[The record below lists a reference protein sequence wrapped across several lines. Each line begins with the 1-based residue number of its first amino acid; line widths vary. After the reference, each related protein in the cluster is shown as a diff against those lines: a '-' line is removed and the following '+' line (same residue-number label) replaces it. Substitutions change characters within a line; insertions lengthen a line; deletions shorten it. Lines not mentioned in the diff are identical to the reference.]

1 MQFFLLGLGA
11 LALGLLLLQGF
22 SRADV
27 AMLARHMRAV
37 SGTLALG
44 GAAVFVVR
52 GMMSF
57 AVPLAMLG
65 SWLLWGRGGSP
76 WGASPGR
83 PHKSPGQTSR
93 VVTDHLEMEL
103 DHDTGTMRGRIRKGA
118 FAGRPIEAMSP
129 AEMAQLWQDC
139 RFADPQSAQLIEA
152 YLDRAHPSWRED
164 MARAQSSEAE
174 PVGIMTRDEAY
185 EVLGLRPGASEDDI
199 RRAHREL
206 MLKLH
211 PDRGGSSYLAAKI
224 NQAKDVLLG
233 K

>member
-1 MQFFLLGLGA
+1 
-11 LALGLLLLQGF
+11 
-22 SRADV
+22 
-27 AMLARHMRAV
+27 
-37 SGTLALG
+37 
-44 GAAVFVVR
+44 
-52 GMMSF
+52 
-57 AVPLAMLG
+57 
-65 SWLLWGRGGSP
+65 
-76 WGASPGR
+76 
-83 PHKSPGQTSR
+83 
-93 VVTDHLEMEL
+93 
-103 DHDTGTMRGRIRKGA
+103 
-118 FAGRPIEAMSP
+118 MSP

-164 MARAQSSEAE
+164 MARAQSAEAG
-174 PVGIMTRDEAY
+174 PGGIMTRDEAY
-185 EVLGLRPGASEDDI
+185 EVLGLRPGSSEDDI